1 MGGVPKSWEVSLTC
15 GLDDALGGLRSAA
28 LGSQIARDVK
38 WNGLLSAGTGV
49 RLPSAHPESSTGG
62 SAGGALRW

>member
-1 MGGVPKSWEVSLTC
+1 MAAEKRLCTQRRHGQGAKLAQRPTDIWDMGGVPKSWEASLTC

-38 WNGLLSAGTGV
+38 
-49 RLPSAHPESSTGG
+49 
-62 SAGGALRW
+62 